1 MAIENLPVFSV
12 QIENGRDEKGYMK
25 FFSEEVAAPSFEAVA
40 AWYEQMSTIVV
51 YSISKQ
57 KPLAYGIGVEYE
69 QKGKE
74 AEKGPGA

>member
-51 YSISKQ
+51 Y
-57 KPLAYGIGVEYE
+57 
-69 QKGKE
+69 
-74 AEKGPGA
+74 